1 MKLRFLILTAII
13 ACASSVMAQGDID
26 KLIQGSK
33 DDANLLVKGY
43 ITPAFNILGNGLNQ
57 GWYNT
62 AKSHKLLGFD
72 LTITASG
79 IFIPSSDLVYR
90 VDDSQ
95 LKSIQIAPYTQGQ
108 TQSINAPTVF
118 GSDVAPQYQ
127 PINSD
132 GTPKGSAITAAG
144 GTNITKDISFVPIPM
159 VQLGIGL
166 PKGTDLKVRFF
177 PSTKIGNNGNVSLLG
192 LGVMHDV
199 KQYIPGVKSLP
210 FDLSVLLAFTNL
222 KVHVDYDPSNSPD
235 QKGDFSTT
243 ATTFQGLISKKF
255 SVLTVYGGLGY
266 NFVSSDLSVKGTYNT
281 SNGPLVDPVNISNS
295 QSGPRV
301 TAGFRLKFAIFT
313 LHGDYTLQKYNAFTA
328 GFGFNVR

>member
-1 MKLRFLILTAII
+1 MKLRFLILTAIF
-13 ACASSVMAQGDID
+13 ANSVNSLVAQGDVD
-26 KLIQGSK
+26 KLIQGSTA
-33 DDANLLVKGY
+33 DANILVKGY

-57 GWYNT
+57 AWYNT

-95 LKSIQIAPYTQGQ
+95 LTSVKIAPYTKGQ
-108 TQSINAPTVF
+108 SQSIDAPTVF

-127 PINSD
+127 PID
-132 GTPKGSAITAAG
+132 GNGDPKGSPVTGAG

-177 PSTKIGNNGNVSLLG
+177 PSTKIGDNGNVSLLG

-222 KVHVDYDPSNSPD
+222 KVRVDYDPTNYPD
-235 QKGDFSTT
+235 RKGDFSTT

-266 NFVSSDLSVKGTYNT
+266 NFVSSDLTV
-281 SNGPLVDPVNISNS
+281 
-295 QSGPRV
+295 RV
-301 TAGFRLKFAIFT
+301 ST
-313 LHGDYTLQKYNAFTA
+313 L
-328 GFGFNVR
+328 R